1 MRKLIPVV
9 AGFML
14 AAVVGVA
21 MYPRPREAG
30 AQQGGHAG
38 PDLVR
43 YGDVI
48 VDLNRVI
55 AISHTKGDAIRFTLD
70 AARPDGTAVE
80 IILSKN
86 MSEEPDYVEQNWLK
100 LVKDLRV
107 GH

>member
-9 AGFML
+9 AGFVL
-14 AAVVGVA
+14 AALAGLVL
-21 MYPRPREAG
+21 YPRPEDAR
-30 AQQGGHAG
+30 AQQGGGGG

-55 AISHTKGDAIRFTLD
+55 AISHTKGDAIQFTLD
-70 AARPDGTAVE
+70 AARPDGTSVE
-80 IILSKN
+80 ILLSKN
-86 MSEEPDYVEQNWLK
+86 MSEEPDYVDQNWLK
-100 LVKDLRV
+100 IVKDLRV